1 MLVGHDCETCTNGWI
16 DCDATWVQIPMVP
29 RNVILVGVHIGA
41 TWLIWWISLSTSGD
55 AGCHNCYCS
64 NFMFEIDKHKDL
76 CFIVVSFFNCFV
88 NERQIRSFVVE
99 VHSVFETSVF
109 WLWNFFCWVLNI
121 ITLDGSQWSSLK
133 AKSEIVVFS
142 CVRHV
147 GPLATSVMWVTLSC
161 SDTDSQCTSDQQCE
175 QFHLSVEI
183 LHCYLAQSKIV
194 SSNC

>member
-109 WLWNFFCWVLNI
+109 WLWKFFCWVLNI

-133 AKSEIVVFS
+133 AKVKLSFSIVY
-142 CVRHV
+142 
-147 GPLATSVMWVTLSC
+147 VTLAHSLLLWC
-161 SDTDSQCTSDQQCE
+161 GWHCHALILIASVHPTSN
-175 QFHLSVEI
+175 
-183 LHCYLAQSKIV
+183 V
-194 SSNC
+194 SSSICLLRFCTVI